1 MVSRSAGTSMSRIY
15 GIGWTFCMSYS
26 RVNMA
31 SMTEMAQRL
40 VHGMN
45 SRGMRRTDTQNVCV
59 LKQCQIIAKRQQ
71 KKACYAL
78 ELKTS
83 NCIISRAFP
92 AFEE

>member
-45 SRGMRRTDTQNVCV
+45 SRGMRRTDTVICANGNFH
-59 LKQCQIIAKRQQ
+59 
-71 KKACYAL
+71 CYIHLA
-78 ELKTS
+78 
-83 NCIISRAFP
+83 
-92 AFEE
+92 